1 MATEQDAIDQKKVG
15 VLGERDAG
23 GLVYTAIGAIHVY
36 SGRNVPTH
44 AARKGSMYVNR
55 STGKMHVCVTADTA
69 AAGSWETV
77 TSS

>member
-1 MATEQDAIDQKKVG
+1 MATEQEAIDKKKVG

-36 SGRNVPTH
+36 SGKNVPTH

-55 STGKMHVCVTADTA
+55 TTGKLHVCVTADTVNA
-69 AAGSWETV
+69 SSWETV
-77 TSS
+77 TSG